1 MCDAQN
7 LVHSQEIAVGDDED
21 NRVGVEQLGMINFWE
36 KKLFCFHSLCL
47 CHSSFS
53 IWRSTDPFPFSPQD
67 KSLHRYLC
75 RALREGKLSGPAP
88 LK

>member
-36 KKLFCFHSLCL
+36 KKVVFIHFAYAILLSAFGAALTHS
-47 CHSSFS
+47 HS
-53 IWRSTDPFPFSPQD
+53 
-67 KSLHRYLC
+67 H
-75 RALREGKLSGPAP
+75 
-88 LK
+88 LKTKAYIGTFAEH